1 MNSPS
6 PGPDEKSRARELVD
20 LIAKHNRLYYQE
32 DQPNISDAEYDE
44 LFRELQDLECRFPSL
59 AFPGSPTQSVGAAPA
74 EGFRSVTHR
83 SPMLSLENAMNDG
96 EMRAFDE
103 RIRRALGV
111 DEETD
116 LAYWAEPKWD
126 GASLEL
132 VYLDGKLQVAATRG
146 DGKAGEDVSFNA
158 RYISTIPAQLKG
170 GQDTTQ
176 TISIRGEVVL
186 PIAAFEG
193 LNAEREKQ
201 GLPLLANPRNA
212 AAGALRQL
220 RKLDKERLQALEF
233 QAYGLAEGLPAD
245 ARTQQDIMRSIESWG
260 FQTNPL
266 ARVCPDLESALA
278 FHQVLQ
284 DQRTELR
291 VECDGTV
298 FKVNRLDLQ
307 KELGEVSRAPRWAI
321 AQKFPPQQQT
331 TILEAIEV
339 QVGRTG
345 ALTPVA
351 KLTPVRVGGVTV
363 SNASLHNQDEI
374 ERKDIRVGD
383 TVIVQRAG
391 DVIPQIVTVLPD
403 KRPRGAKRY
412 KLPER
417 CPACNSKAVRLAD
430 EVVTRCPNIDCP
442 AQLKN
447 NLWHLA
453 SRKALDIDG
462 LGEKLIDQLVDAGVV
477 KRCSD
482 LFALELAALQD
493 LERMGEKSAENLL
506 RSLEKSKSTTL
517 TRFLIALGI
526 RHVGENVADLLAQY
540 LGDLPVF
547 DPKNSETEKLFD
559 QEEIEAVEG
568 IGPIIAES
576 IVSFFSDERNRDEIT
591 RLRQLGLHWPPV
603 EKAPAK
609 SETAVSGKTFVL
621 TGTLPTLT
629 RDEARQKILA
639 AGGSVTGSVSKK
651 TDYVV
656 TGEKAGSKLRK
667 AEELGVAVLDE
678 DALLA
683 LLNS

>member
-20 LIAKHNRLYYQE
+20 LITKHNRLYYQE

-83 SPMLSLENAMNDG
+83 SPMLSLENAMDDG

-170 GQDTTQ
+170 GPDTTQ

-266 ARVCPDLESALA
+266 ARVCPDLESALT
-278 FHQVLQ
+278 FHQALQ

-307 KELGEVSRAPRWAI
+307 KGA
-321 AQKFPPQQQT
+321 
-331 TILEAIEV
+331 
-339 QVGRTG
+339 GR
-345 ALTPVA
+345 
-351 KLTPVRVGGVTV
+351 
-363 SNASLHNQDEI
+363 SF
-374 ERKDIRVGD
+374 
-383 TVIVQRAG
+383 
-391 DVIPQIVTVLPD
+391 
-403 KRPRGAKRY
+403 
-412 KLPER
+412 
-417 CPACNSKAVRLAD
+417 
-430 EVVTRCPNIDCP
+430 TR
-442 AQLKN
+442 
-447 NLWHLA
+447 
-453 SRKALDIDG
+453 
-462 LGEKLIDQLVDAGVV
+462 
-477 KRCSD
+477 
-482 LFALELAALQD
+482 AAL
-493 LERMGEKSAENLL
+493 GHCSKISAP
-506 RSLEKSKSTTL
+506 T
-517 TRFLIALGI
+517 
-526 RHVGENVADLLAQY
+526 ADHH
-540 LGDLPVF
+540 F
-547 DPKNSETEKLFD
+547 
-559 QEEIEAVEG
+559 
-568 IGPIIAES
+568 
-576 IVSFFSDERNRDEIT
+576 
-591 RLRQLGLHWPPV
+591 
-603 EKAPAK
+603 
-609 SETAVSGKTFVL
+609 
-621 TGTLPTLT
+621 
-629 RDEARQKILA
+629 
-639 AGGSVTGSVSKK
+639 GGH
-651 TDYVV
+651 
-656 TGEKAGSKLRK
+656 
-667 AEELGVAVLDE
+667 
-678 DALLA
+678 
-683 LLNS
+683 